1 MQNKSHNS
9 YNFNVQ
15 DDQEFKNASLR
26 PFHFCSDLDSRA
38 KFQLAFKPGYHSI
51 TEYKT
56 PSYAAPIGHK
66 VNVELLRGF

>member
-1 MQNKSHNS
+1 M
-9 YNFNVQ
+9 

-26 PFHFCSDLDSRA
+26 SFHFCSDLDSTA
-38 KFQLAFKPGYHSI
+38 KFQLLLVLISELASKPGHHSI

-56 PSYAAPIGHK
+56 PSYATPIWHK